1 MSRIRYRQRPS
12 LLARLFRLVFALLVV
27 YAAVLG
33 ISAYRISG
41 WAKQTLDS
49 YETFESTFESGDYE
63 KARAA
68 IGDVTQ
74 SVNQIS
80 NEAHAWYWHLA
91 TNVPY
96 FGEDVTCA
104 QMLSGIASNLGN
116 NALLPVLNG
125 VESAQNDLSK
135 ISEVV
140 EALTEARNVVS
151 SCRKD
156 FEALPPSHF
165 EALNSLASR
174 LQQAVVN
181 ADDVLNQLSVVL
193 DVANVFV

>member
-1 MSRIRYRQRPS
+1 MSINRYRQRPS

-33 ISAYRISG
+33 ISAYRING
-41 WAKQTLDS
+41 WANQTVDS
-49 YETFESTFESGDYE
+49 YATFETTFKEGDYE
-63 KARAA
+63 KAATA
-68 IGDVTQ
+68 FDEVTR
-74 SVNQIS
+74 SVGQIS
-80 NEAHAWYWHLA
+80 EEAHAWYWHLA

-104 QMLSGIASNLGN
+104 QMLSGIASDLSS
-116 NALLPVLNG
+116 NALMPVLNG
-125 VESAQNDLSK
+125 VGSSLKDLSK
-135 ISEVV
+135 IGEVV
-140 EALTEARNVVS
+140 AALSDARDVVS

-165 EALNSLASR
+165 EALNDLAGK
-174 LQQAVVN
+174 LQQEVVK

-193 DVANVFV
+193 DVANAFV